1 MKNIRIISVIALLVA
16 GINATV
22 AAELR
27 ADSSD
32 LNLYDIRVAVDESAR
47 KLAIDIDLDIN
58 RFKVGSERELIFTP
72 MVFAADGS
80 DSLALEPVTVAGRNR
95 WYHYLRD
102 GVLDVEGNDI
112 FRAGKPVHA
121 KVTRNIDLE
130 PWMEHST
137 VEMRVE
143 SANCCDKAV
152 LMPGDT
158 QAQNVLLAEINTGAP
173 MLDAPFVFAPP
184 VDAAP
189 VIKSIEGS
197 AFITFVVNRTELKP
211 DYMVNRRELG
221 KIINSIDFVRK
232 DPDATITGV
241 HIKGFASPEGPYD
254 NNVRLAQGRTE
265 TLRRYVRDLYS
276 FADTTITSSYE
287 PEDWQGLRNYI
298 TDSMQ
303 FAISHRPEII
313 RLIDSDFAPDL
324 KDNTIKQRYPE
335 DYAIIL
341 KDIYP
346 WLRHSDYKVTYS
358 IKTYTSLAEIKH
370 AYATDPSRL
379 RTVDF
384 YTLAQSYPIGS
395 NEYREVFETA
405 VETYPDDPMLNLNAA
420 NIDMESGNLEAAQ
433 SHLLKAGN
441 TPQANYARGVLA
453 AKRSDYAEA
462 TRRFTMAK
470 DGGMAE
476 ARPCLERIELIKA
489 YNPVKYRITPIKK
502 KETIQNK

>member
-1 MKNIRIISVIALLVA
+1 MFAA
-16 GINATV
+16 GINAAG

-47 KLAIDIDLDIN
+47 KLAIDIDLDID

-121 KVTRNIDLE
+121 KVTRSIDLE

-158 QAQNVLLAEINTGAP
+158 PAQNVLLAEINTGAP

-276 FADTTITSSYE
+276 FA
-287 PEDWQGLRNYI
+287 
-298 TDSMQ
+298 
-303 FAISHRPEII
+303 EIG
-313 RLIDSDFAPDL
+313 RA
-324 KDNTIKQRYPE
+324 
-335 DYAIIL
+335 
-341 KDIYP
+341 
-346 WLRHSDYKVTYS
+346 HV
-358 IKTYTSLAEIKH
+358 
-370 AYATDPSRL
+370 
-379 RTVDF
+379 
-384 YTLAQSYPIGS
+384 
-395 NEYREVFETA
+395 
-405 VETYPDDPMLNLNAA
+405 
-420 NIDMESGNLEAAQ
+420 
-433 SHLLKAGN
+433 
-441 TPQANYARGVLA
+441 
-453 AKRSDYAEA
+453 
-462 TRRFTMAK
+462 
-470 DGGMAE
+470 
-476 ARPCLERIELIKA
+476 
-489 YNPVKYRITPIKK
+489 
-502 KETIQNK
+502 

>member
-1 MKNIRIISVIALLVA
+1 MKKFLYSFGLASALILANAPQADAARIPELKVYDLQVDVDETRNTVDISLDLHARAFELSRDREVIYTPVIIALDDSD
-16 GINATV
+16 
-22 AAELR
+22 EL
-27 ADSSD
+27 
-32 LNLYDIRVAVDESAR
+32 E
-47 KLAIDIDLDIN
+47 LD
-58 RFKVGSERELIFTP
+58 
-72 MVFAADGS
+72 
-80 DSLALEPVTVAGRNR
+80 PVIIAGRNR
-95 WYHYLRD
+95 WYYYMRE
-102 GVLDVEGNDI
+102 GALDQPGHNI
-112 FRAGKPVHA
+112 YRANTDVHA
-121 KVTRNIDLE
+121 RYSTTVPFE
-130 PWMEHST
+130 PWMGHCT
-137 VEMRVE
+137 IEMRQQT
-143 SANCCDKAV
+143 ANCCATPETVPGDSDKGNV
-152 LMPGDT
+152 LMASIDT
-158 QAQNVLLAEINTGAP
+158 ERPALA
-173 MLDAPFVFAPP
+173 APFIFAPP
-184 VDAAP
+184 VDAGP
-189 VIKSIEGS
+189 VIKNIEGS

-211 DYMVNRRELG
+211 DYMVNRRELQ
-221 KIINSIDFVRK
+221 KIISSIDFVRR
-232 DPDATITGV
+232 DSDATITRV

-341 KDIYP
+341 KEIYP

-476 ARPCLERIELIKA
+476 AEPCLERIEAIKA

-502 KETIQNK
+502 KRDNTK